1 MAVFEYKAL
10 SAQGKNEKGLLEGDS
25 ERQVRQ
31 ALRDKGLT
39 PLALKAVDKAAS
51 KNKANNSQHN
61 QAWLKRAIS
70 IADLSLATR
79 QIATLLEA
87 GMPLTQALQGV
98 ASQAETRLMQRFLTS
113 LHSKVSQ
120 GYSLAQALN
129 QSPYKVPQDYMAT
142 IHAGEESGH
151 LEAVLSRLSDT
162 IEQQE
167 RLRKKVQSALI
178 YPMLMVVVAI
188 AIVFFLMVYVV
199 PKVVSVFDNMSQS
212 LPPLTQGL
220 LSTSEFVQAHS
231 LAMLAGLVGFVV
243 FFKFLMRND
252 KWLYRWHSVL
262 LRTPVLG
269 KFLIYGAVAKWS
281 RTLGVLV
288 ASGVPVKSA
297 LHISSQVMSHLPLRQ
312 KVLQLEEDVRKG
324 QSLGQAMQ
332 QARIFPALLLNLVQ
346 TGESS
351 GQLDAMLLKGA
362 SHYEYH
368 VETSSA
374 TLVSVLEPLLII
386 TMGGV
391 VLTIVLAIML
401 PIFEMNQMMG

>member
-10 SAQGKNEKGLLEGDS
+10 TIKGKTEKGLLEGDS

-31 ALRDKGLT
+31 MLRDKGLT
-39 PLALKAVDKAAS
+39 PLQLKAVDKTIKKSAS
-51 KNKANNSQHN
+51 TSSRTV
-61 QAWLKRAIS
+61 WLKRKIS
-70 IADLSLATR
+70 ISDLSLATR
-79 QIATLLEA
+79 QMATLLEA

-98 ASQAETRLMQRFLTS
+98 AKQAETKLMQRFLTA
-113 LHSKVSQ
+113 LHSKVAQ
-120 GYSLAQALN
+120 GYSLAQALE
-129 QSPYKVPQDYMAT
+129 QSPYLVAQDYRAT

-151 LEAVLSRLSDT
+151 LEAVLSRLADT

-167 RLRKKVQSALI
+167 RLRKKIQSALI

-199 PKVVSVFDNMSQS
+199 PKVVSVFDNMSQT
-212 LPPLTQGL
+212 LPALTQGL
-220 LSTSEFVQAHS
+220 LNVSEFMQTHS
-231 LAMLAGLVGFVV
+231 LTMLAVLIAVLL
-243 FFKFLMRND
+243 FFKFLMRSEI
-252 KWLYRWHSVL
+252 WRFRWHAML
-262 LRTPVLG
+262 LRMPFVG
-269 KFLIYGAVAKWS
+269 RFLIYSAVAKWS

-288 ASGVPVKSA
+288 ASGVPVKTA
-297 LHISSQVMSHLPLRQ
+297 LHISSQVMTLLPLKQ
-312 KVLQLEEDVRKG
+312 KVLDIEEGVRKG
-324 QSLGQAMQ
+324 QSLAQAMQ
-332 QARIFPALLLNLVQ
+332 NAKVFPALLLNLVQ
-346 TGESS
+346 TGENSA
-351 GQLDAMLLKGA
+351 QLDAMLLKGA

-401 PIFEMNQMMG
+401 PIFEMNQMLG

>member
-10 SAQGKNEKGLLEGDS
+10 TRSGKTEKGLLEGDS
-25 ERQVRQ
+25 ERQIRQ
-31 ALRDKGLT
+31 LLRDKGLT
-39 PLALKAVDKAAS
+39 PLQLKSVDKAQR
-51 KNKANNSQHN
+51 KHKTNVNSV
-61 QAWLKRAIS
+61 WLKRKIS

-98 ASQAETRLMQRFLTS
+98 AKQAETKLMQRFLTS

-120 GYSLAQALN
+120 GYSLAQALD
-129 QSPYKVPQDYMAT
+129 QSPYLVGQDYKAT

-151 LEAVLSRLSDT
+151 LEAVLSRLADT

-199 PKVVSVFDNMSQS
+199 PKVVSVFDNMSQT
-212 LPPLTQGL
+212 LPALTQGL
-220 LSTSEFVQAHS
+220 LNVSEFVQAHS
-231 LAMLAGLVGFVV
+231 LTMLAGLVGVV
-243 FFKFLMRND
+243 VLFKWVMRSE
-252 KWLYRWHSVL
+252 KWRYRWHGLL
-262 LRTPVLG
+262 LRLPFIG
-269 KFLIYGAVAKWS
+269 KFLIYSAVAKWS

-288 ASGVPVKSA
+288 ASGVPVKTA
-297 LHISSQVMSHLPLRQ
+297 LHISSQVMTHLPLKQ
-312 KVLQLEEDVRKG
+312 KVLDIEEDVRKG
-324 QSLGQAMQ
+324 QALGQAMQ
-332 QARIFPALLLNLVQ
+332 NAKIFPALLLNLVQ
-346 TGESS
+346 TGENS

-374 TLVSVLEPLLII
+374 TLVSILEPLLII

-401 PIFEMNQMMG
+401 PIFEMNQMLG